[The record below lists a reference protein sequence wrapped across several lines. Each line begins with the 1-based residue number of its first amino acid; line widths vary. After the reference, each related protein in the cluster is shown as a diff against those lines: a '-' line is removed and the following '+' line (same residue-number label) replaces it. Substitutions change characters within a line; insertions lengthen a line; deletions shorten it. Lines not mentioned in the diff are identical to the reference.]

1 MKMSLYGKPGS
12 IPKYRTMSGN
22 VRRLQETLNI
32 HLSEHEKFAFIDA
45 LNEYHTYRDVA
56 VFVKALNAILDTPPK
71 RKLLSLIRKVI
82 PQSDLE
88 VFDQC
93 TRGERVYGSVSRN
106 PSKGIVLNPV
116 YTPEVI
122 IPSSAIRPGQ
132 ASRSSSSYQYVGER
146 RSKRDHHHRD
156 GRRSSKDI
164 YHRMDTRSWREGSVY
179 GDNKSIKDITV
190 HHHGGETRSTRE
202 GSVNF
207 EPLRTNKVERICI
220 GQQARPDDGFGFSI
234 RGGSEYGLGI
244 YVSSIDD
251 NGAAD
256 RQGLRQGDLI
266 MEVNDISFEKI
277 THDEGAKV
285 CLRMIH
291 THLENN
297 NN

>member
-1 MKMSLYGKPGS
+1 MLEIFHCLILRIPTRMSLYGKPGA

-56 VFVKALNAILDTPPK
+56 VFVKALNAILNTPPK
-71 RKLLSLIRKVI
+71 RQLLSLIRKVI
-82 PQSDLE
+82 PQSDLD

-93 TRGERVYGSVSRN
+93 TRGERAYGSVSRN

-122 IPSSAIRPGQ
+122 IPNSAIRPGQ
-132 ASRSSSSYQYVGER
+132 ASRSASSYQHIGDR
-146 RSKRDHHHRD
+146 RHKRDHHHA
-156 GRRSSKDI
+156 RRSSKDI
-164 YHRMDTRSWREGSVY
+164 YQRLDTRSWREGSVY

-190 HHHGGETRSTRE
+190 HHRGGGDTRSIRE
-202 GSVNF
+202 GFVNF
-207 EPLRTNKVERICI
+207 EPLRSNKVERIYI
-220 GQQARPDDGFGFSI
+220 GQQPHPDDGFGFSI

-244 YVSSIDD
+244 YVSSVDE

-266 MEVNDISFEKI
+266 LEVNDISFEKI

-285 CLRMIH
+285 S
-291 THLENN
+291 
-297 NN
+297 